1 MFGKDRRSLLNVSL
15 TPFAHWSLG
24 RPLLAASQGLYPE
37 SHVGDDR
44 AKLDRL
50 SQAACALR
58 VMQGVCKDRA
68 REELSPVVTTPR
80 TSAWPLGQALGEALQ
95 APP

>member
-37 SHVGDDR
+37 SPVGDDR

-50 SQAACALR
+50 SQVACALLVKHASVR
-58 VMQGVCKDRA
+58 I
-68 REELSPVVTTPR
+68 
-80 TSAWPLGQALGEALQ
+80 GQEGGITGGDASRH
-95 APP
+95 